1 MTTASSTLAASAAR
15 ATVASHRASAPSS
28 RRAPR
33 LATARPASRRVS
45 SSSANLALRARAISD
60 TDVAQ
65 DSEALPE
72 TRASD
77 DEIPACVGTATK
89 EEFMRWMTTQQALP
103 EQKLEINAKHPIIR
117 QLATLRKSNAEL
129 ASVVAKQV
137 FSNALISAGLLDD
150 PRTMLANL
158 NKLLE
163 ACSKS

>member
-15 ATVASHRASAPSS
+15 ATVASRRASAPSS

-45 SSSANLALRARAISD
+45 SSANLAPRARAISD

-77 DEIPACVGTATK
+77 DEIPACVSG
-89 EEFMRWMTTQQALP
+89 
-103 EQKLEINAKHPIIR
+103 
-117 QLATLRKSNAEL
+117 S
-129 ASVVAKQV
+129 ASE
-137 FSNALISAGLLDD
+137 S
-150 PRTMLANL
+150 
-158 NKLLE
+158 
-163 ACSKS
+163 